1 MKKMTPVQRRNITM
15 PTIEQAVSNYV
26 IAMTLEGKNSSYA
39 DWLRRRL
46 GDFAKFFQTSRGQA
60 RIDSLTI
67 EDGRAF
73 VKYLMD
79 RKHRYTDHKLR
90 NKVRL

>member
-26 IAMTLEGKNSSYA
+26 IAMTLEGKSPSYA

-46 GDFAKFFQTSRGQA
+46 GDFAKFFQASRGQA

-67 EDGRAF
+67 EDGRALCEIF
-73 VKYLMD
+73 DGTEATLY
-79 RKHRYTDHKLR
+79 RPQITQ
-90 NKVRL
+90 